1 MAARTNTRRILLAVA
16 IGVIHAAALIVLFTA
31 APPRKPDPVLDRV
44 IALVTHPAPAP
55 KPEPPTPP
63 TPPRPVPVPAIVAA
77 PTITIA
83 PDIAAPAL
91 AMSGSPGEGCAIERG
106 IADALAVDSVARAAL
121 AAIGPARAETGA
133 INLWN
138 GIWVT
143 PPDTDTDTDTADA
156 SRLATLRPTVR
167 AAIAAAAPECG
178 AVEQIGPRLI
188 AVPGQA
194 RPTLLVIGSGRWRWR
209 DLLQDAPPH

>member
-1 MAARTNTRRILLAVA
+1 MAARTNTQRILLAVA

-63 TPPRPVPVPAIVAA
+63 TPPKPVPVPAIVAA

-106 IADALAVDSVARAAL
+106 IADALGTDPSARAAL
-121 AAIGPARAETGA
+121 TAIGPARAETGA

-143 PPDTDTDTDTADA
+143 PPDLAEA
-156 SRLATLRPTVR
+156 ARLATLRPAVR

-194 RPTLLVIGSGRWRWR
+194 RPTLLVIGSGRWRWH